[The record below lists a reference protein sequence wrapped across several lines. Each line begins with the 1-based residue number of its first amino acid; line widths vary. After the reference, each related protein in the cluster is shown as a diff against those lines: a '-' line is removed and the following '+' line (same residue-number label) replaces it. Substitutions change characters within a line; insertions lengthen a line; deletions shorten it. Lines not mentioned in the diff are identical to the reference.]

1 MANKRMFTL
10 KVVDS
15 DVFLEMPLSTQ
26 CLYFHLAMRA
36 DDDGFVGNP
45 MKILRITN
53 ASKDD
58 LKLLIAKRF
67 LLTFPDD
74 TEGVMVI
81 KHWRMHNCI
90 SQNRYHETQ
99 YIDQKSQLR
108 LRRNNT
114 YSLTEGV
121 PIDDR
126 SLIESQAEEKAISVS
141 ERKDSS
147 KGKTEYSLQ
156 FKEMWEIYPKKRDK
170 GQAYRQYQARIRDGY
185 TAEEILTAVQNYA
198 DECRRTHRDEKY
210 IKHAKTFLG
219 AATPFEDYLPG
230 KNDYAPAQRNEGAAD
245 FDKYLQ

>member
-10 KVVDS
+10 KILDS
-15 DVFLEMPLSTQ
+15 DLFLEMPTSTQ

-36 DDDGFVGNP
+36 DDEGFVGNP

-53 ASKDD
+53 TSKDD
-58 LKLLIAKRF
+58 LKLLIAKN
-67 LLTFPDD
+67 LILTFRDD
-74 TEGVMVI
+74 TDGVIVI
-81 KHWRMHNCI
+81 THWRMHNCI
-90 SQNRYHETQ
+90 SQNRFHETQ

-114 YSLTEGV
+114 YSFTDGV
-121 PIDDR
+121 PLDDSR
-126 SLIESQAEEKAISVS
+126 IIESQAGEKALPAS
-141 ERKDSS
+141 ERKSSS
-147 KGKTEYSLQ
+147 KKKTEYSSQ

-185 TAEEILTAVQNYA
+185 TAEEILMAVQNYA

-230 KNDYAPAQRNEGAAD
+230 KNDCAPAQRNEGAAD
-245 FDKYLQ
+245 FDKYL

>member
-1 MANKRMFTL
+1 
-10 KVVDS
+10 
-15 DVFLEMPLSTQ
+15 
-26 CLYFHLAMRA
+26 MRA

-185 TAEEILTAVQNYA
+185 TAEEILMAVQNYA

-230 KNDYAPAQRNEGAAD
+230 KNDYAPAQRNEGVAD